1 MDWVQIKLR
10 KLIDGSK
17 KEKHRRD
24 LENFKKNKVPTSKK
38 HQESQQYYDK
48 SLEKSRQFHPNTM
61 KNTEHFNKMSLHFD
75 TKPKINQTKYTFNRS
90 IEKSP
95 ANSSRIRS

>member
-1 MDWVQIKLR
+1 MFVEANKKKSLSKIQKGDKVMDWVQIKLR

-24 LENFKKNKVPTSKK
+24 LENFKKNKVPMSKK

-48 SLEKSRQFHPNTM
+48 SLEKSR
-61 KNTEHFNKMSLHFD
+61 
-75 TKPKINQTKYTFNRS
+75 
-90 IEKSP
+90 
-95 ANSSRIRS
+95 